1 MCEGFRTFSALH
13 WLKDDIE
20 DAYHAVQILCPPF
33 FEYGNCSYRTQW
45 GRGVFGMQEGILLN
59 VSK

>member
-1 MCEGFRTFSALH
+1 MCEGFRIVSALH

-20 DAYHAVQILCPPF
+20 DVYHAAQILSPPF

-45 GRGVFGMQEGILLN
+45 GRGDIGTEGTILN
-59 VSK
+59 I